1 MLLNQPYDQTTLMHF
16 QLGILNLAGKLDGDS
31 PAGSM
36 EVAAAAMGEAQR
48 LKALV
53 DSRPTQ

>member
-1 MLLNQPYDQTTLMHF
+1 MMLNQPYDQTTLMRF

-36 EVAAAAMGEAQR
+36 EVAAAALGEAQR

-53 DSRPTQ
+53 DAPPTH